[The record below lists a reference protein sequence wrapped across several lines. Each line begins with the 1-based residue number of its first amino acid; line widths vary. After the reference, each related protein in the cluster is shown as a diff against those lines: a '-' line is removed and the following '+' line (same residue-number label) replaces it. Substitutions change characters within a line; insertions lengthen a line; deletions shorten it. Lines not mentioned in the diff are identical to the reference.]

1 MVATVLEERWPPAQR
16 KSRNE
21 EPVSD
26 ATNAMHGGDP
36 VREPAIEANGVG
48 RKYRR
53 GWALRDCSF
62 RLPAGRICGLVGPN
76 GAGKTTLMAIAAN
89 LLQPTDGALK
99 VFGAMPE
106 SVEAGRRTAFLAQE
120 KPLFRRFTVAE
131 TLRMGRE
138 LNPGWDQRAAE
149 NIVRAGNVPM
159 EAKIG
164 TLSGGQR
171 TRVAF
176 ALAFGKSPD
185 LLMLDEPMSDLDP
198 LVRHELMT
206 TLMAEAAQHGTT
218 VLMSSHM
225 LSELENV
232 CDFLL
237 VMSTGGLR
245 LAGDVDELR
254 NAHLLLH
261 GTRSDEDNSQ
271 DHAHGLPAELTAH
284 TLVEY
289 RTSGHQATALIR
301 PNGPVTGHW
310 QADTPNLE
318 ELLLSYLR
326 RPDAPPLITPQAQ
339 APGRTYGPN
348 GSRTVAA

>member
-1 MVATVLEERWPPAQR
+1 MSNAIDAMDVGGPA
-16 KSRNE
+16 K
-21 EPVSD
+21 
-26 ATNAMHGGDP
+26 
-36 VREPAIEANGVG
+36 EPAMEANRVG
-48 RKYRR
+48 MKYRR
-53 GWALRDCSF
+53 GWALQDCSF

-89 LLQPTDGALK
+89 LLQPTDGTLK
-99 VFGAMPE
+99 VFGAAPE
-106 SVEAGRRTAFLAQE
+106 STEAGRRTAFLAQE

-176 ALAFGKSPD
+176 ALAFGKRPD
-185 LLMLDEPMSDLDP
+185 LLLLDEPMSDLDP
-198 LVRHELMT
+198 LVRHELTSM
-206 TLMAEAAQHGTT
+206 LMAEAAEHGTT

-225 LSELENV
+225 LSELENA

-237 VMSTGGLR
+237 VISTGGLR
-245 LAGDVDELR
+245 MAGDVDELR
-254 NAHLLLH
+254 SAHLLLH
-261 GTRSDEDNSQ
+261 GVRSGESDSQ
-271 DHAHGLPAELTAH
+271 RQGHAQDVPAELAAH

-289 RTSGHQATALIR
+289 RTSGRQVTALIR
-301 PNGPVTGHW
+301 PDGPVTGQW
-310 QADTPNLE
+310 QAATPNLE

-326 RPDAPPLITPQAQ
+326 CPDAPPLITFQAHVPGQ
-339 APGRTYGPN
+339 AYGSD

>member
-1 MVATVLEERWPPAQR
+1 MYVAAPSQ
-16 KSRNE
+16 
-21 EPVSD
+21 
-26 ATNAMHGGDP
+26 
-36 VREPAIEANGVG
+36 EPAIEAHGVG
-48 RKYRR
+48 RNYRR

-89 LLQPTDGALK
+89 LLHPTEGTLK
-99 VFGAMPE
+99 VFGASPE
-106 SVEAGRRTAFLAQE
+106 SVETRRRTAFLAQE
-120 KPLFRRFTVAE
+120 KPLFRRFSVAE

-149 NIVRAGNVPM
+149 NIVRAGNVPL

-176 ALAFGKSPD
+176 ALAFGKRPD

-198 LVRHELMT
+198 LVRHELMD

-254 NAHLLLH
+254 SAHLLVH
-261 GTRSDEDNSQ
+261 GARSAGDSVQ
-271 DHAHGLPAELTAH
+271 GLPAELTAH

-289 RTSGHQATALIR
+289 RTSGGQFNALIR
-301 PNGPVTGHW
+301 PTGPVARQW
-310 QADTPNLE
+310 QADAPNLE

-326 RPDAPPLITPQAQ
+326 CPDAPPMITTQARI
-339 APGRTYGPN
+339 PGQVYGSH
-348 GSRTVAA
+348 GSKTVAA

>member
-1 MVATVLEERWPPAQR
+1 MGVGGPAEA
-16 KSRNE
+16 S
-21 EPVSD
+21 
-26 ATNAMHGGDP
+26 
-36 VREPAIEANGVG
+36 AIEAYGVG
-48 RKYRR
+48 VKYRR
-53 GWALRDCSF
+53 GWALQDCSF

-76 GAGKTTLMAIAAN
+76 GAGKTTLMGIAAN
-89 LLQPTDGALK
+89 LLQPTNGTLK
-99 VFGAMPE
+99 VFGEAPE
-106 SVEAGRRTAFLAQE
+106 SSEARRRTAFLAQE

-138 LNPGWDQRAAE
+138 LNPAWDQRAAE

-176 ALAFGKSPD
+176 ALAFGKRPD

-198 LVRHELMT
+198 LVRHELMS
-206 TLMAEAAQHGTT
+206 TLMAEAAEHGTT

-225 LSELENV
+225 LSELESV

-237 VMSTGGLR
+237 VISSGGLR
-245 LAGDVDELR
+245 MAGDVGELR
-254 NAHLLLH
+254 SAHLLLH
-261 GTRSDEDNSQ
+261 GFESGEGNSQ
-271 DHAHGLPAELTAH
+271 WQGHAHGVPAELAGH
-284 TLVEY
+284 TVVEC
-289 RTSGHQATALIR
+289 RTSGREVTALIR
-301 PNGPVTGHW
+301 PEGPVTGRW
-310 QADTPNLE
+310 QAHTPNLE

-326 RPDAPPLITPQAQ
+326 CPDAPPLITSEAHV
-339 APGRTYGPN
+339 PGRAYGSD

>member
-1 MVATVLEERWPPAQR
+1 MNVTPSGSSAHR
-16 KSRNE
+16 
-21 EPVSD
+21 
-26 ATNAMHGGDP
+26 
-36 VREPAIEANGVG
+36 PAIEAIRVG

-62 RLPAGRICGLVGPN
+62 RLPVGRICGLVGPN

-89 LLQPTDGALK
+89 LLQPTDGSLT
-99 VFGAMPE
+99 VFGAAPE
-106 SVEAGRRTAFLAQE
+106 SAATGRRTAFLAQE

-149 NIVRAGNVPM
+149 NIVRAGNVPL

-176 ALAFGKSPD
+176 ALAFGKRPD

-206 TLMAEAAQHGTT
+206 MLMAEAAQHGTT
-218 VLMSSHM
+218 VMMSSHM

-245 LAGDVDELR
+245 LAGGVDELR
-254 NAHLLLH
+254 SAHLLLRSGA
-261 GTRSDEDNSQ
+261 GTHEGDSQ
-271 DHAHGLPAELTAH
+271 WQGRPQAAPAELASH

-289 RTSGHQATALIR
+289 HASGSHITALIR
-301 PNGPVTGHW
+301 PQGPVNGHW
-310 QADTPNLE
+310 QTETPNLE
-318 ELLLSYLR
+318 ELLLAYLR
-326 RPDAPPLITPQAQ
+326 CPDAPPLITPQAQ
-339 APGRTYGPN
+339 IPGHAYGSN
-348 GSRTVAA
+348 EARTVSA

>member
-1 MVATVLEERWPPAQR
+1 
-16 KSRNE
+16 
-21 EPVSD
+21 
-26 ATNAMHGGDP
+26 MHVGDP
-36 VREPAIEANGVG
+36 AHEPAIEANGVG

-89 LLQPTDGALK
+89 LLEPTAGTLK
-99 VFGAMPE
+99 VFGATPE
-106 SVEAGRRTAFLAQE
+106 SVETGRRTAFLAQE

-138 LNPGWDQRAAE
+138 LNPGWDQPAAE
-149 NIVRAGNVPM
+149 SIVRAGNVPM

-176 ALAFGKSPD
+176 ALAFGKRPD

-198 LVRHELMT
+198 LVRHELMS
-206 TLMAEAAQHGTT
+206 TLMAEAAQNGTT

-225 LSELENV
+225 LSELESV

-254 NAHLLLH
+254 SAHLRLH
-261 GTRSDEDNSQ
+261 GDRSDAGNNQ
-271 DHAHGLPAELTAH
+271 GHAQGLPAELTAH
-284 TLVEY
+284 TLLEY
-289 RTSGHQATALIR
+289 HTSGDHFTALIR
-301 PNGPVTGHW
+301 PNGPVAGHW
-310 QADTPNLE
+310 QAATPNLE

-326 RPDAPPLITPQAQ
+326 CPDAPPLITSQAQ
-339 APGRTYGPN
+339 APGQTN
-348 GSRTVAA
+348 GSNGPRTVAA